1 MLRLNQC
8 TGALDWQIAV
18 SHVVYYVVPAACS
31 LELLLDSYQPTK
43 LLRRWESRNGNPSS
57 HQGQTLE
64 LDGKT
69 YIKVKHPY
77 YTPED

>member
-43 LLRRWESRNGNPSS
+43 LF
-57 HQGQTLE
+57 
-64 LDGKT
+64 DGKVET
-69 YIKVKHPY
+69 EIHRVTKVRLWN
-77 YTPED
+77 